1 MANEHK
7 VYELTVEPRTVIGKQ
22 SRQLRRQDLV
32 PAVVY
37 GPDID
42 PQSIQV
48 PIKELERVYLR
59 AGNITLIDL
68 KVGEGTASRKV
79 FIHNVQRNPVNHGL
93 MHVDFLEVNLREE
106 MTASVPIN
114 LVGEAP
120 AVHRNEGLLLT
131 ALDHVQVRALPMDLP
146 PGLDLDISSLEEV
159 DQALHVSDLTIPD
172 KVTLLTAEDE
182 MVVKITSLPVEEVE
196 EVEEAEEA
204 EEGEAAEGGE
214 EGESAEA
221 AGGSES
227 AGTDDES

>member
-7 VYELTVEPRTVIGKQ
+7 TYELTVEPRTVIGKQ

-37 GPDID
+37 GPNID

-48 PIKELERVYLR
+48 PLKELERVYLR

-68 KVGEGTASRKV
+68 KVGEGTESRKV
-79 FIHNVQRNPVNHGL
+79 FIYNVQRNPVNHGL

-114 LVGEAP
+114 LIGEAP
-120 AVHRNEGLLLT
+120 AVHRNEGLLMS

-146 PGLDLDISSLEEV
+146 PGLDLDISGLEEI
-159 DQALHVSDLTIPD
+159 DQALHVSDLTIPGN
-172 KVTLLTAEDE
+172 VTLLTPEDE

-196 EVEEAEEA
+196 EVEEAEEGVEGEEAEGA
-204 EEGEAAEGGE
+204 EEGAAADE
-214 EGESAEA
+214 
-221 AGGSES
+221 AGGAASE
-227 AGTDDES
+227 DES

>member
-7 VYELTVEPRTVIGKQ
+7 TYELTVEPRTVIGKQ

-37 GPDID
+37 GPNID
-42 PQSIQV
+42 PESIQV

-68 KVGEGTASRKV
+68 KVGESNTARKV
-79 FIHNVQRNPVNHGL
+79 FIHNVQRNPVNYGL

-114 LVGEAP
+114 LIGEAP
-120 AVHRNEGLLLT
+120 AVHRNEGLLLN

-146 PGLDLDISSLEEV
+146 PHLDLDISSLEEV
-159 DQALHVSDLTIPD
+159 DQALHVSDLTIPEN
-172 KVTLLTAEDE
+172 VTLLTSEEE
-182 MVVKITSLPVEEVE
+182 MVVKITALPVEEVE
-196 EVEEAEEA
+196 EVEEGAE
-204 EEGEAAEGGE
+204 EAAEGE
-214 EGESAEA
+214 EGATSDDSGGNAADSKEES
-221 AGGSES
+221 
-227 AGTDDES
+227 